1 MKHLE
6 GKVAW
11 VTGAGSGIGEATAL
25 LLAEEGATVV
35 LSGRRADRLDGV
47 ARRIAEA
54 GGTAYAQPGDLG
66 KSATSAATGEFIRDK
81 LDGRL
86 DILVN
91 NAGHNIPD
99 RFWAVLAPARI
110 DEMIDANLKAPFY
123 CVTVALPFMRARKS
137 GVLIHTSSIDGLQVS
152 KFSGPAYAASKHGVV
167 AMSHSINLEESRN
180 GIRRAAHPAAAALR
194 GRRPH
199 PLRRPPAADRPD
211 RPGDDH
217 AGIGAL
223 GQILRCSAADIS
235 GFESKSWGAARP
247 RKSDLGV

>member
-81 LDGRL
+81 LGGRL

-167 AMSHSINLEESRN
+167 AMSHSINLEEARN
-180 GIRRAAHPAAAALR
+180 GIRSCVVCPGGVDTEILAKRTEPPTAEQRTRLLRPAEVADLIRYVAL
-194 GRRPH
+194 
-199 PLRRPPAADRPD
+199 LPPTVRIDQVTITP
-211 RPGDDH
+211 
-217 AGIGAL
+217 AL
-223 GQILRCSAADIS
+223 
-235 GFESKSWGAARP
+235 AR
-247 RKSDLGV
+247 